1 MQFFFVLLRNH
12 KSWCDG
18 GSHRTCIEHNFCL
31 LHNKCFSKL
40 IWVFCSHT
48 VSRRYLIAE
57 NFECSIG
64 YLRFSLK
71 RSMMNPFRYLNLA
84 IKHTRFGL
92 FTLPWRNGAEIMF
105 ITFVTIH
112 SKIACEC
119 EFLTYDIDIHWF
131 IYSFTPQAISKAP
144 LNSNRTSWWMNYS
157 YSSRHTHHLS
167 FSIHCVHTSFLLIFR
182 ALIFSSQNGRRHR

>member
-1 MQFFFVLLRNH
+1 MLSEWIACAGTRYAATRIDQNNNVATQQAFLCAIFFFVLLRNH

-18 GSHRTCIEHNFCL
+18 GSHRSCIEHNFCL

-71 RSMMNPFRYLNLA
+71 RSMMNPSRYLNLA

-92 FTLPWRNGAEIMF
+92 FTLPWRNGAEIMC

-119 EFLTYDIDIHWF
+119 EFLTYDIRIH
-131 IYSFTPQAISKAP
+131 
-144 LNSNRTSWWMNYS
+144 
-157 YSSRHTHHLS
+157 
-167 FSIHCVHTSFLLIFR
+167 
-182 ALIFSSQNGRRHR
+182 